1 MNRYS
6 RQTRFQPI
14 GEAGQARLAAAKVLI
29 IGMGALGTAS
39 AEQLVRAG
47 VGVVRIVDRDYVEWS
62 NLQRQQLYT
71 EEDARHIVPK
81 AIAAKARL
89 EAINS
94 TVTIEA
100 HVVDVDRA
108 ALTWLLDDIDLIID
122 ATDNFDIRLL
132 MNDMALMRSIPWIY
146 GGCVGSY
153 GITFTVRPGETPCLH
168 CLLNQLPRDQETCDT
183 AGIIGPAV
191 QMVASLQVTEA
202 LKWLSGKTDAMRT
215 RLLAFDVWS
224 NTFQQ
229 INVQSLKQTECPS
242 CGIDPSY
249 PYLSDQTV
257 RFTALCGR
265 DAIQIRGDGQ
275 RDLEQLKQRLQPVA
289 AISAHNPYL
298 LAFTT
303 DEHRMVAFRDGR
315 VLIHGEADLVK
326 AKRLYHAYFG

>member
-14 GEAGQARLAAAKVLI
+14 GEAGQARLASAKVLI

-39 AEQLVRAG
+39 AEQLARAG

-71 EEDARHIVPK
+71 EDDARHIVPK

-100 HVVDVDRA
+100 HVVDIDRA

-122 ATDNFDIRLL
+122 ATDNFDIRLI

-168 CLLNQLPRDQETCDT
+168 CLLDQLPRDQETCDT

-229 INVQSLKQTECPS
+229 INVQSLKQMECPS
-242 CGIDPSY
+242 CGIEPSY

-257 RFTALCGR
+257 HFTALCGR
-265 DAIQIRGDGQ
+265 DAVQIRGDGQ

>member
-1 MNRYS
+1 MTRYS

-14 GEAGQARLAAAKVLI
+14 GEAGQARLAKAKVLI
-29 IGMGALGTAS
+29 VGMGALGTAS

-47 VGVVRIVDRDYVEWS
+47 VSVRIVDRDYVEWS

-71 EEDARHIVPK
+71 EDDARQIVPK

-100 HVVDVDRA
+100 HVLDVDRA

-132 MNDMALMRSIPWIY
+132 MNDMALLRSIPWIY

-168 CLLNQLPRDQETCDT
+168 CLLDQLPRDQETCDT

-202 LKWLSGKTDAMRT
+202 LKWLSGDQDAMRT

-229 INVQSLKQTECPS
+229 INVQSLKQSECPS
-242 CGIDPSY
+242 CGIEPSY
-249 PYLSDQTV
+249 PYVADQSI

-265 DAIQIRGDGQ
+265 DAVQIRGDGK
-275 RDLEQLKQRLQPVA
+275 RDLDQLKQRLEPVA
-289 AISAHNPYL
+289 TIAAHNPYL

-303 DEHRMVAFRDGR
+303 DEHRMVAFQDGR
-315 VLIHGEADLVK
+315 VLIHGEADLVR

>member
-1 MNRYS
+1 MTRYS

-14 GEAGQARLAAAKVLI
+14 GEAGQARFATAKVLI

-71 EEDARHIVPK
+71 EDDARHSVPK

-100 HVVDVDRA
+100 HVLDVDRA

-122 ATDNFDIRLL
+122 ATDHFDIRLL
-132 MNDMALMRSIPWIY
+132 MNDMALLRSIPWIY
-146 GGCVGSY
+146 GGCIGSY
-153 GITFTVRPGETPCLH
+153 GITFTVRPGETPCLQ
-168 CLLNQLPRDQETCDT
+168 CLLDQLPRDQETCDT

-202 LKWLSGKTDAMRT
+202 LKWLSGKTDALRT

-242 CGIDPSY
+242 CGIEPSY
-249 PYLSDQTV
+249 PYLSNQTV

-265 DAIQIRGDGQ
+265 DAVQIRGDGQ

-289 AISAHNPYL
+289 SISAHNPYL